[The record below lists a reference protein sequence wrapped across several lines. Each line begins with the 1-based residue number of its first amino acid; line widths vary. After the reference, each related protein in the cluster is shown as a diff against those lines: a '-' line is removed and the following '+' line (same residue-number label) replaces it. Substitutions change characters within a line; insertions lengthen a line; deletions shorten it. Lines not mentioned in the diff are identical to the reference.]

1 MRTAIIIPARYASSR
16 YPGKPLAKINGK
28 ELILWVNAIAEKTVG
43 KKHTYV
49 ATDSIKISDFL
60 KKKKINT
67 ILTSPECL
75 TGTDRVAESSRHL
88 NYEIFVNLQ
97 GDEPL
102 VKTKDIKKIIKL
114 KKKFFNYVICGYTNL
129 SKEENVK
136 NINIPKVIFNKKK
149 KLIYMSRLP
158 IPGHKNFFKKK
169 NYKIN
174 YFKQVCIYAFN
185 KLELKKFYNTKKKS
199 NIEKTE
205 DIELLR
211 FFDLDTDIMMVKTS
225 SSSMAVDVKTDI
237 KKIER
242 YLNG

>member
-1 MRTAIIIPARYASSR
+1 MKTAIIIPARYSSSR

-28 ELILWVNAIAEKTVG
+28 ELILWVNEIAEKTVG

-49 ATDSIKISDFL
+49 ATDSIKISEFL
-60 KKKKINT
+60 KRKKINT
-67 ILTSPECL
+67 ILTSPRCL
-75 TGTDRVAESSRHL
+75 TGTDRVAESSLHL

-102 VKTKDIKKIIKL
+102 VKIKDIKKIIKL
-114 KKKFFNYVICGYTNL
+114 KKKFFNCVICGYTNF
-129 SKEENVK
+129 SQKENIK
-136 NINIPKVIFNKKK
+136 NINIPKVIFNKNK
-149 KLIYMSRLP
+149 KLIYLSRLP
-158 IPGHKNFFKKK
+158 IPGYKNFLKK
-169 NYKIN
+169 NDHKIN
-174 YFKQVCIYAFN
+174 YYKQVCIYAFN
-185 KLELKKFYNTKKKS
+185 KLELQKFYKTKKKS
-199 NIEKTE
+199 IIEKTE

-225 SSSMAVDVKTDI
+225 SSSMAVDVKSDI